1 MHVCYLLFCS
11 LFRVIFPENAR
22 HIDVMKKTDSDKEQ
36 RFTSLIDTY
45 NTLVA
50 KVCYIY
56 SGPGADF
63 DDLYQEVLVNLW
75 QGFDS
80 FRGESRV
87 STWIYRAAINT
98 CITWHRRN
106 ARRHVNDS
114 VPLEFAG
121 LVAEDDNSEEAEQ
134 RRQLYEMIAS
144 LQPLDKAIVTLWLDE
159 NSYDDIAEITGLSRA
174 NVATRLHRIK
184 QYLIKNT
191 EL

>member
-1 MHVCYLLFCS
+1 M
-11 LFRVIFPENAR
+11 
-22 HIDVMKKTDSDKEQ
+22 
-36 RFTSLIDTY
+36 
-45 NTLVA
+45 
-50 KVCYIY
+50 
-56 SGPGADF
+56 
-63 DDLYQEVLVNLW
+63 DL
-75 QGFDS
+75 
-80 FRGESRV
+80 
-87 STWIYRAAINT
+87 RAAINT

-121 LVAEDDNSEEAEQ
+121 LIAEDDNSEEAEQ
-134 RRQLYEMIAS
+134 RRQLYEMSAS
-144 LQPLDKAIVTLWLDE
+144 LQPMDKAIVTLWLDE